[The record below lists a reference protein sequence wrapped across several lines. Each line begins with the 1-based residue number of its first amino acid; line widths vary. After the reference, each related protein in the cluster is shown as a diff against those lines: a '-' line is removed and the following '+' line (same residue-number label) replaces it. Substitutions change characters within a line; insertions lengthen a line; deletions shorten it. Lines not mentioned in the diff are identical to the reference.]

1 MATKTVKVGSS
12 VGLHA
17 RPAAVIADYVA
28 RSGFAVKLSTAAK
41 GPIDAKSAMM
51 IITLGAKHGDD
62 VAIECEDRETLEGVA
77 ELIANN
83 MEAKK

>member
-1 MATKTVKVGSS
+1 MASVTVKVGSA

-17 RPAAVIADYVA
+17 RPAAVIADFVA
-28 RSGFAVKLSTAAK
+28 RSGFDVRLSTATK

-51 IITLGAKHGDD
+51 IITLGAKNGDE
-62 VAIECEDRETLEGVA
+62 VTIESEDQATLDGVA

-83 MEAKK
+83 IQSPN